1 MEIAGFVVAVLA
13 AVGALVAAWY
23 AGGANRRADEANRT
37 AERALD
43 LQSRIDARERE
54 FREVEW
60 ECDYA
65 LDEADNVVF
74 RVKNSG
80 HTDACQVTV
89 VFWAPGG
96 THEVASGVGDVAA
109 GTHTDVPVV
118 TEMKGQAAVEV
129 LLLQDTPYRVHWSSP
144 LGQAE
149 TFQYAGLQLH

>member
-13 AVGALVAAWY
+13 AIGALVAAWY

-65 LDEADNVVF
+65 LDDADRVVF

-89 VFWAPGG
+89 VFGAPGG
-96 THEVASGVGDVAA
+96 THEIARSVGDVAS
-109 GTHTDVPVV
+109 GKHVDVSVE
-118 TEMKGQAAVEV
+118 TEMRGQAAVEV

-144 LGQAE
+144 LGQVD
-149 TFQYAGLQLH
+149 TFQYIGLQLR

>member
-1 MEIAGFVVAVLA
+1 MEIAGLVVAVLA
-13 AVGALVAAWY
+13 ALGALVAAWY
-23 AGGANRRADEANRT
+23 AGEANRRADEANRT

-65 LDEADNVVF
+65 LDDADNVVF

-80 HTDACQVTV
+80 HTNACQVTV
-89 VFWAPGG
+89 VFWAPGE
-96 THEVASGVGDVAA
+96 THEIASGVGDVDA
-109 GTHTDVPVV
+109 GAHIDVAVE
-118 TEMKGQAAVEV
+118 TEMRGRSAIEV

-144 LGQAE
+144 LGQAA
-149 TFQYAGLQLH
+149 TFQYAGLQLR